1 MGQSLVFTESS
12 CIISQQVMIAL
23 LIVYSVTKQPTR
35 VYNLLP
41 VYNTAHM
48 PSAPAWPWAMR
59 FKVCC
64 TEIISQTVLKRLCAR
79 RFLF

>member
-12 CIISQQVMIAL
+12 WIISQQVMIAL

-48 PSAPAWPWAMR
+48 PSAPAWP
-59 FKVCC
+59 
-64 TEIISQTVLKRLCAR
+64 
-79 RFLF
+79 